1 MASICRYVDT
11 NGTVVFKKGLGKEAC
26 TNIGG
31 DDAQWYKD
39 EWKPYTFQIPGTP
52 IEDQFPRNAQRDAT
66 LELRNR
72 EALRNSIWTQ
82 EGEEDLIRQQAD
94 FGFSPNRVGYYA
106 NQPNIAGTMTVPPQP
121 EGYDFSS
128 GSIWERDML
137 DRTKTNYDEELARVK
152 KNWPTGV
159 DGGYSL
165 ADAVSEMPPNRAGG
179 SGFEKIP
186 YYQHP
191 ANTTFAAGGSASDYS
206 RTQDNQGKLLGPTQ
220 EDIAR
225 MMEDEIGPNW
235 KETIRPEDLEWY
247 NSRPREFTAGA
258 TYRGSDE
265 YAEQPGARASYM
277 QAQNLGGPTTSRP
290 SGPPIGWNNI
300 SNRIEEERAP
310 GIGLD
315 TGAVSTGD
323 PRADQNLFNLA
334 RMEMEKGPD
343 VGLADY
349 VPPVNL
355 EQREED
361 QALFDIAKAKGLTR
375 AEQKILQE
383 DVVQHQKQDD
393 AADVMVGNLEKAQI
407 DGVEVTD
414 KEHWWET
421 PDTEFNQ
428 IIADSGFA
436 EWLDSM
442 EDYGGNWSKNF
453 IKGLKTNWENQ
464 EYFTIAGKLWL
475 GGKGL
480 KWGGKLL
487 WSLVPFKKGSKLTPN
502 LIKVAIAGE
511 IYQISTDM
519 DSDVPFLE
527 QIQIKVNEIMEAMSG
542 GAAGGPEVVEGDGE
556 VTVDKTTKD
565 TPRSSALDAV
575 DDPSLWGQ
583 LATSNIPGA
592 ADATT
597 GILNT
602 GTAQQQGYSGNI
614 GDMFSNLFNPN
625 PETMDYWYKQREGDI
640 PGNNRMREAM
650 ARLAYMGLYP
660 EDRGT
665 DPYRLLSDDR
675 IAYTNNLLDAA
686 SSQATLNA
694 TAVNRQYQQWKDMLP
709 TQAELAKELVESK
722 SWRPWGMNQDDLD
735 RKSQKDA
742 GSLLRRFKGLMAKG
756 VAPTPDNLRVASFL
770 EDNGIEVTGESVNY
784 AIQNGALEEIER
796 LKNEGKGGGNTQTST
811 GAVKATKAFIS
822 SIKAGLASQFAQ

>member
-1 MASICRYVDT
+1 
-11 NGTVVFKKGLGKEAC
+11 
-26 TNIGG
+26 
-31 DDAQWYKD
+31 
-39 EWKPYTFQIPGTP
+39 
-52 IEDQFPRNAQRDAT
+52 
-66 LELRNR
+66 
-72 EALRNSIWTQ
+72 
-82 EGEEDLIRQQAD
+82 
-94 FGFSPNRVGYYA
+94 
-106 NQPNIAGTMTVPPQP
+106 MTVPPQP
-121 EGYDFSS
+121 EGYDFSP
-128 GSIWERDML
+128 GTIWEKEML
-137 DRTKTNYDEELARVK
+137 ERTKTNYDEELARVK
-152 KNWPTGV
+152 KNWPTGIA
-159 DGGYSL
+159 GGYSF
-165 ADAVSEMPPNRAGG
+165 ADTVSEMPPNRAGG
-179 SGFEKIP
+179 SGFQPIP

-206 RTQDNQGKLLGPTQ
+206 RTQANQGKLLGPTK
-220 EDIAR
+220 EDVAR
-225 MMEDEIGPNW
+225 MMEDEIGSNW
-235 KETIRPEDLEWY
+235 KEIIDPGDLEWY
-247 NSRPREFTAGA
+247 NSRPQEFTAGA

-265 YAEQPGARASYM
+265 YAEQPGARASFM
-277 QAQNLGGPTTSRP
+277 QRQNIFDRM
-290 SGPPIGWNNI
+290 
-300 SNRIEEERAP
+300 EEDRAP

-361 QALFDIAKAKGLTR
+361 QTLFDLAKTKR
-375 AEQKILQE
+375 ADLSGAELKILQKN
-383 DVVQHQKQDD
+383 VVQQQKQDD
-393 AADVMVGNLEKAQI
+393 AADVMVENLEKAQI

-414 KEHWWET
+414 KEHWWTT
-421 PDTEFNQ
+421 PDEDFNKV
-428 IIADSGFA
+428 IADSGFA

-592 ADATT
+592 TTDAAT

-614 GDMFSNLFNPN
+614 MDMFSNLFNPN

-694 TAVNRQYQQWKDMLP
+694 TAINRQYQQWKDMLP
-709 TQAELAKELVESK
+709 TQAELAKQLVESK
-722 SWRPWGMNQDDLD
+722 SWRPWGMSQDELD
-735 RKSQKDA
+735 RKADRDA

>member
-31 DDAQWYKD
+31 NDAQWYED
-39 EWKPYTFQIPGTP
+39 EWKPYTFQVPGTP

-72 EALRNSIWTQ
+72 EATRNNIWQ
-82 EGEEDLIRQQAD
+82 QMGEEDLLRQNAA
-94 FGFSPNRVGYYA
+94 FGR
-106 NQPNIAGTMTVPPQP
+106 NQGLDRNIFEQDGQQRLQTYSPQP

-159 DGGYSL
+159 AGGYSF
-165 ADAVSEMPPNRAGG
+165 ADTVSEMPPNRIGG
-179 SGFEKIP
+179 SGFEPIP

-191 ANTTFAAGGSASDYS
+191 SSPNFSMPGDPSGAVELAKWNDVML
-206 RTQDNQGKLLGPTQ
+206 NQV
-220 EDIAR
+220 
-225 MMEDEIGPNW
+225 GPNW
-235 KETIRPEDLEWY
+235 QDNPIFKEQVEWY
-247 NSRPREFTAGA
+247 NQELAKVQEQAKPKEFTAGA

-290 SGPPIGWNNI
+290 SGPPIGRNNI

-361 QALFDIAKAKGLTR
+361 QALFDIAKTKRADLTG

-542 GAAGGPEVVEGDGE
+542 GAAGGPEVVEVDGDGKE
-556 VTVDKTTKD
+556 DKVVIPPKTT
-565 TPRSSALDAV
+565 PIDAV
-575 DDPSLWGQ
+575 NDPSLWNQ
-583 LATSNIPGA
+583 LTSSNIPGA

-650 ARLAYMGLYP
+650 ARLAYM
-660 EDRGT
+660 
-665 DPYRLLSDDR
+665 
-675 IAYTNNLLDAA
+675 
-686 SSQATLNA
+686 
-694 TAVNRQYQQWKDMLP
+694 
-709 TQAELAKELVESK
+709 
-722 SWRPWGMNQDDLD
+722 
-735 RKSQKDA
+735 
-742 GSLLRRFKGLMAKG
+742 
-756 VAPTPDNLRVASFL
+756 
-770 EDNGIEVTGESVNY
+770 
-784 AIQNGALEEIER
+784 
-796 LKNEGKGGGNTQTST
+796 
-811 GAVKATKAFIS
+811 
-822 SIKAGLASQFAQ
+822 